1 MRGLIVVFV
10 ALCLFV
16 SDGSSSRLNA
26 QAGTGSPRPGWLQ
39 AGGPDRDFIIR
50 NSPKLADSWP
60 AGGPPALWSR
70 PLGAGHSAILVEDG
84 RLYTMYRPLG
94 ENGARPPWLAEEGV
108 IALDAKSGQTLW
120 EYKYASKPED
130 FSQGAGPHSTPLIVG
145 DRLFTFGTN
154 KQLHAFGK
162 RTGKIVW
169 SHDLVKE
176 FAAPVLS
183 IRPVVKAGYGCSPIA
198 YKDTIIC
205 FVGGP
210 GQAVVAFRQSDGSVA
225 WKSGHFLISDAP
237 PVLIRVDGQEQLII
251 FAGAAIHGL
260 NPDTGRVLWSHVHDP
275 GNDFNFSPPL
285 WGPDNI
291 LFMSSA
297 YKMGS
302 RAISL
307 KRQGDVTIPQEL
319 WYLERIKFQFLN
331 ALRLG
336 DFVYGTSGSVGV
348 AFLTALNVKTG
359 QIAWQH
365 RGFAQSTLLAA
376 DGKVIVLDEDGD
388 LALTRFTADGVTVLS
403 EARIFNTRS
412 WTVPSL
418 VGSTMYARDR
428 EKIVAFDVAA
438 R

>member
-1 MRGLIVVFV
+1 MRPLAVLFV

-16 SDGSSSRLNA
+16 PDGSSSRLSAQVGSSSA
-26 QAGTGSPRPGWLQ
+26 QAWRQ

-50 NSPKLADSWP
+50 NSPKLAESWP
-60 AGGPPALWSR
+60 AGGPPTLWSR

-94 ENGARPPWLAEEGV
+94 VNGARPPWLAEEAV
-108 IALDAKSGQTLW
+108 IALDARSGQTLW

-154 KQLHAFGK
+154 KQLHAFDK

-260 NPDTGRVLWSHVHDP
+260 NPDTGAVLWSHVHDP

-376 DGKVIVLDEDGD
+376 DGKVFVLDEDGD
-388 LALTRFTADGVTVLS
+388 LAITRFNTDGVTVLS

-418 VGSTMYARDR
+418 VGSTLYARDR
-428 EKIVAFDVAA
+428 EKVVALDVAA